1 MSTAMEP
8 SDTLFTTLQQLRD
21 RGYTED
27 FNLRPDCLYCA
38 AYDLQLKP
46 DQFTV
51 DAVFRFEG
59 PSDPADQSILYAISA
74 PAVNLRGVLVNAY
87 GVYADPLT
95 AAMEAQL
102 RLPPR

>member
-1 MSTAMEP
+1 MESFDTLSTA
-8 SDTLFTTLQQLRD
+8 LQQLRG

-38 AYDLQLKP
+38 ARDLRLAP
-46 DQFTV
+46 DHFKV
-51 DAVFRFEG
+51 NAVFRFEG

-74 PAVNLRGVLVNAY
+74 PGLDLRGVLVNAY

-102 RLPPR
+102 QLPPR